1 MLSIAA
7 VFACA
12 VTEAGVDH
20 DGISWEDTAYVRS
33 NGFDDSRPVRADD
46 PGRHEGDP
54 WQSFDEPQVE
64 MVEGDRL
71 DADQD
76 VRRPTKLRL
85 GKVRPKCDLL
95 EAAVR
100 GKRECSQT
108 VASTG

>member
-1 MLSIAA
+1 MLSVAA
-7 VFACA
+7 VLARA
-12 VTEAGVDH
+12 ITEAGVDH
-20 DGISWEDTAYVRS
+20 DGIPREDTAYPCS

-54 WQSFDEPQVE
+54 WQPFDEPQVE
-64 MVEGDRL
+64 MVERRRS

-76 VRRPTKLRL
+76 VRRPMKLRL
-85 GKVRPKCDLL
+85 GKVRPKRDLF

-108 VASTG
+108 VASAR